1 MSGRPRTSRRSRS
14 IRQLAESKLAG
25 GAAVDLEKL
34 TPDEIRG
41 FVHELEVHR
50 VELEIQN
57 QQLAE
62 AQLAAE
68 ESKERYRQLYES
80 APIGYLTLDPDGAIV
95 AANLCATELLGLPR
109 SRLLGRKLSSFV
121 AEGHQ
126 DRWHFARRALAESGE
141 RRSLELEFELD
152 DGSTLDTQLVSS
164 GRLEASG
171 TLNLALLD
179 VTELRGAE
187 RALRRAAS
195 AASLA
200 EQQERGKLA
209 SDLHDDAG
217 QLLSL
222 ASLKLR
228 ALADAVTGERDSQF
242 RELAEILAEARRR
255 ITSLSFQL
263 SPPLLHDVGLV
274 AATRWL
280 AEDLERRYGLAVRVA
295 ESEELALDDVARV
308 TLFRA
313 IRELLINVRR
323 HAGVDRARV
332 QIWREGVMARIA
344 VEDRGIGFG
353 RDASGESFGRGATAS
368 RGGFGLLA
376 LRERLGQLGG
386 TLAIGAGPGGA
397 GSRVVAS
404 VPLGTRAVPEE
415 GGSA

>member
-1 MSGRPRTSRRSRS
+1 VSARARKPPRSRS
-14 IRQLAESKLAG
+14 IRELAESKLAG
-25 GAAVDLEKL
+25 GAAVDLERL

-68 ESKERYRQLYES
+68 DSKERYRQLYES
-80 APIGYLTLDPDGAIV
+80 APIGYLTLDSEGAIM
-95 AANLCATELLGLPR
+95 ASNLCASELLGLPR
-109 SRLLGRKLSSFV
+109 TRLLGRKLSSLV

-141 RRSLELEFELD
+141 RRSLELELSLD
-152 DGSTLDTQLVSS
+152 DGRTLDTQLVGS
-164 GRLEASG
+164 GRPGPGG

-195 AASLA
+195 EASLA
-200 EQQERGKLA
+200 EQRERRKLA

-228 ALADAVTGERDSQF
+228 ALGDAGAGERDGQL

-255 ITSLSFQL
+255 IASLSFQL

-280 AEDLERRYGLAVRVA
+280 AEDLKRRYGLAVEVA
-295 ESEELALDDVARV
+295 EGEELALDETSRV

-313 IRELLINVRR
+313 VRELLINVTR
-323 HAGVDRARV
+323 HAGVPEARV
-332 QIWREGVMARIA
+332 RIWSEGVMTRVA
-344 VEDRGIGFG
+344 VEDGGVGFKP
-353 RDASGESFGRGATAS
+353 DAGG
-368 RGGFGLLA
+368 GGFGLLA

-386 TLAIGAGPGGA
+386 TLSIGPGLGGA
-397 GSRVVAS
+397 GSRIVAS
-404 VPLGTRAVPEE
+404 VPLATRVVPRE
-415 GGSA
+415 GGPS

>member
-1 MSGRPRTSRRSRS
+1 MSGRASKSRRPRS

-25 GAAVDLEKL
+25 GAAIDLEKL

-50 VELEIQN
+50 VELELQN
-57 QQLAE
+57 QQLVE

-95 AANLCATELLGLPR
+95 AANLCASELLGPPR
-109 SRLLGRKLSSFV
+109 GRLLGRKLSSFV

-126 DRWHFARRALAESGE
+126 DRWHFARRALAESGG
-141 RRSLELEFELD
+141 RRSLELELSLD
-152 DGSTLDTQLVSS
+152 DGSIIDTQLVGS
-164 GRLEASG
+164 GRPEAG
-171 TLNLALLD
+171 GALNLALLD

-200 EQQERGKLA
+200 EQRERRKLA

-228 ALADAVTGERDSQF
+228 ALTDAVIGGRDDQF

-255 ITSLSFQL
+255 IASLSFQL

-280 AEDLERRYGLAVRVA
+280 AEDLERSYGLAVSVA
-295 ESEELALDDVARV
+295 ESKELALDEATRV

-313 IRELLINVRR
+313 IRELLINVTR

-332 QIWREGVMARIA
+332 QIWHEGVMARVA
-344 VEDRGIGFG
+344 VEDDGVGFDPDAGRGSFG
-353 RDASGESFGRGATAS
+353 RDANAG

-386 TLAIGAGPGGA
+386 TLAVGSRPGGA

-404 VPLGTRAVPEE
+404 VPLTTRE
-415 GGSA
+415 GDPS

>member
-1 MSGRPRTSRRSRS
+1 MSARTRKRRPSRALRE
-14 IRQLAESKLAG
+14 LAESKLAG
-25 GAAVDLEKL
+25 GAAVDLEEL

-57 QQLAE
+57 QELAA

-68 ESKERYRQLYES
+68 EAKERYRELYES
-80 APIGYLTLDPDGAIV
+80 APIGYLTLDPEGAIV
-95 AANLCATELLGLPR
+95 ASNLFTCELLRVPR
-109 SRLLGRKLSSFV
+109 AQILGRKLSSFI

-126 DRWHFARRALAESGE
+126 DRWHFARRALAESHE
-141 RRSLELEFELD
+141 RRSLELQLLLD
-152 DGSTLDTQLVSS
+152 DGSTLETQLVGS
-164 GRLEASG
+164 GHTETNGSLH
-171 TLNLALLD
+171 LALLD

-187 RALRRAAS
+187 RALRRAAA

-200 EQQERGKLA
+200 EQQERRKLA

-228 ALADAVTGERDSQF
+228 GLGDGVTGEPARRF
-242 RELAEILAEARRR
+242 EELTQLLAEARRR
-255 ITSLSFQL
+255 ITSLTFQL

-280 AEDLERRYGLAVRVA
+280 AEDIEQRYEIAVSVVA
-295 ESEELALDDVARV
+295 NEELALDETARV

-313 IRELLINVRR
+313 IRELLINVRK
-323 HAGVDRARV
+323 HSGVDTARV
-332 QIWREGVMARIA
+332 RIWSEGIMVRVA
-344 VEDRGIGFG
+344 VEDRGVGLDGETG
-353 RDASGESFGRGATAS
+353 RPSFGRAPDGGW
-368 RGGFGLLA
+368 GGFGLLA

-386 TLAIGAGPGGA
+386 TLEVGPGSDGAGNC
-397 GSRVVAS
+397 VVAS
-404 VPLGTRAVPEE
+404 LPFGTRG
-415 GGSA
+415 GGSP

>member
-1 MSGRPRTSRRSRS
+1 VSARARKPPRSRS

-25 GAAVDLEKL
+25 GAAVDLERL

-95 AANLCATELLGLPR
+95 TANPCASELLGLPR
-109 SRLLGRKLSSFV
+109 ARLLGRKLSSFV

-126 DRWHFARRALAESGE
+126 DRWHFARRALATSGE
-141 RRSLELEFELD
+141 RRSLELELLLA
-152 DGSTLDTQLVSS
+152 DGTTLDTQLVGS
-164 GRLEASG
+164 GHPEASG
-171 TLNLALLD
+171 TLSLALLD

-195 AASLA
+195 EASLA
-200 EQQERGKLA
+200 EQRERRKLA

-222 ASLKLR
+222 ASIKLR
-228 ALADAVTGERDSQF
+228 ALADAVAGERDGPF
-242 RELAEILAEARRR
+242 RALAEILAEARRR
-255 ITSLSFQL
+255 IASLSFQL

-280 AEDLERRYGLAVRVA
+280 ADDLERRYGLGVEVA
-295 ESEELALDDVARV
+295 ESEELALDEATRV

-313 IRELLINVRR
+313 IRELLINVTR
-323 HAGVDRARV
+323 HAGVAGARV
-332 QIWREGVMARIA
+332 RIWSEGVVVRAA
-344 VEDRGIGFG
+344 VEDSGVGF
-353 RDASGESFGRGATAS
+353 RPDAKG
-368 RGGFGLLA
+368 GGFGLLA
-376 LRERLGQLGG
+376 LRERLEQLGG
-386 TLAIGAGPGGA
+386 ALVIGSGPGGA

-404 VPLGTRAVPEE
+404 VPIAPRAAPEE
-415 GGSA
+415 GDSP

>member
-1 MSGRPRTSRRSRS
+1 MRGRARKLRRPRSV
-14 IRQLAESKLAG
+14 RQLAESRLAG
-25 GAAVDLEKL
+25 ATAVDLEKL
-34 TPDEIRG
+34 TPNEIRG

-50 VELEIQN
+50 VELELQN

-62 AQLAAE
+62 AHLAAE
-68 ESKERYRQLYES
+68 ESKEGYRELYES
-80 APIGYLTLDPDGAIV
+80 APIGYLTLDSEGTIV
-95 AANLCATELLGLPR
+95 AANLCASELLRLPR
-109 SRLLGRKLSSFV
+109 AQLLGRKLSRFI

-126 DRWHFARRALAESGE
+126 DRWHFARRALAESGK
-141 RRSLELEFELD
+141 RQSLELELSLD
-152 DGSTLDTQLVSS
+152 DGSSLETQLVGS
-164 GRLEASG
+164 GRPEASG

-195 AASLA
+195 AVSLA
-200 EQQERGKLA
+200 EQQERRRLA

-228 ALADAVTGERDSQF
+228 ALADAVAGERDDQF

-280 AEDLERRYGLAVRVA
+280 AEDLERRYGLAVSVA
-295 ESEELALDDVARV
+295 ESEELALDEAARV

-313 IRELLINVRR
+313 IRELLINVKR
-323 HAGVDRARV
+323 HAGVDKARV
-332 QIWREGVMARIA
+332 QIWREGVMARVA
-344 VEDRGIGFG
+344 VEDGGVGFG
-353 RDASGESFGRGATAS
+353 RDAGRGSFGRDAGGS
-368 RGGFGLLA
+368 GFGLLA

-386 TLAIGAGPGGA
+386 TLAIGSGPSGE

-404 VPLGTRAVPEE
+404 LPLTTREA
-415 GGSA
+415 GSS

>member
-1 MSGRPRTSRRSRS
+1 MSPRARKSRPSRS
-14 IRQLAESKLAG
+14 LRRLAESKLAG
-25 GAAVDLEKL
+25 GAAVDLEEL

-57 QQLAE
+57 HELVE

-80 APIGYLTLDPDGAIV
+80 APIGYVTLDPDGAIV
-95 AANLCATELLGLPR
+95 AANPSTSALLCVPHA
-109 SRLLGRKLSSFV
+109 RLLGRKLSSFV
-121 AEGHQ
+121 AEGYQ
-126 DRWHFARRALAESGE
+126 DRWYFARRALTESRR
-141 RRSLELEFELD
+141 RRSLELELSLD
-152 DGSTLDTQLVSS
+152 DGSRLAAQLVGS
-164 GRLEASG
+164 GHVEDGG

-179 VTELRGAE
+179 VTELRSVE

-200 EQQERGKLA
+200 EQRERRKLA

-228 ALADAVTGERDSQF
+228 ALADAVTGAAEGPF
-242 RELAEILAEARRR
+242 RELEEILADARRR

-280 AEDLERRYGLAVRVA
+280 AEDLDRRYDLSVSVA
-295 ESEELALDDVARV
+295 EVEELVLDEAARV

-313 IRELLINVRR
+313 LRELLINVKR
-323 HAGVDRARV
+323 HAGVDTARV
-332 QIWREGVMARIA
+332 QIWTEGIMARVA
-344 VEDRGIGFG
+344 VEDDGIGFAGDVAG
-353 RDASGESFGRGATAS
+353 RSFASDTGRAS
-368 RGGFGLLA
+368 FGLLA

-386 TLAIGAGPGGA
+386 TLAVDSGPRGR

-404 VPLGTRAVPEE
+404 VPVATGE
-415 GGSA
+415 GGPS